1 MSGISHKQIIIA
13 SSVVTAVGLAFVG
26 WNYFELDSR
35 FGTCNRSI
43 EALLDI
49 YSDADFEKN
58 LQNDASK
65 VNHLFKALK
74 ENNCRDEK
82 FVEAKYKKLS
92 KLIQDNSFE

>member
-1 MSGISHKQIIIA
+1 MSGISYKQIIIA
-13 SSVVTAVGLAFVG
+13 SSVVTTVGLAFVG
-26 WNYFELDSR
+26 WNYFEFESR

-43 EALLDI
+43 EALLSV

-65 VNHLFKALK
+65 VHSLFKTLK
-74 ENNCRDEK
+74 ENNCEDEE

-92 KLIQDNSFE
+92 KFIQDKSFE